1 MERLFYIVIGF
12 VVAVILIALF
22 FGAKSVFEDVVL
34 RRRKLNEIRMKE
46 IARNECRD
54 IAKALCWYNIV
65 DFDERVNELIDSRLA
80 EKEGEHEGES
90 V

>member
-1 MERLFYIVIGF
+1 MERLSYIAIGF
-12 VVAVILIALF
+12 VVAVVLIALF

-34 RRRKLNEIRMKE
+34 RRRKMNEIRMKE
-46 IARNECRD
+46 IARNEFRD

-80 EKEGEHEGES
+80 EKEGEHES
-90 V
+90 D

>member
-1 MERLFYIVIGF
+1 MERLSYIAIGF
-12 VVAVILIALF
+12 VVAVVLIALF

-34 RRRKLNEIRMKE
+34 CRRKLNEIRMKE

-65 DFDERVNELIDSRLA
+65 DFDERVNELIDSKLA
-80 EKEGEHEGES
+80 EKEGEHETD
-90 V
+90 

>member
-1 MERLFYIVIGF
+1 MERLSYIAIGF
-12 VVAVILIALF
+12 EVAVVLIALF

-34 RRRKLNEIRMKE
+34 RRRKLNEIRVKE

-65 DFDERVNELIDSRLA
+65 DFDERVNELIDSRLP
-80 EKEGEHEGES
+80 EKEGEHETD
-90 V
+90 